1 MINKISKDIKAI
13 AFDLD
18 GTLVDSAGGL
28 SDALDKA
35 LVEQGY
41 PAAGKERVSIWVGNG
56 ADIMVERALKWAG
69 AQITPELQQ
78 ATRDSFDKY
87 YAVSVTTGS
96 KLFPKVKE
104 TLAELAK
111 HPVPLA
117 IVTNKP
123 TVFIAPLL
131 KKLAID
137 SYFSL
142 VLGGDDVKQKK
153 PHPAP
158 LYLTMGTFGLRKEEL
173 LFVGDSRNDIL
184 AAQAAGCPCVGM
196 TYGYNYGESIALSE
210 PDCVLTHF
218 SDLIA
223 TIGLSSSKN

>member
-1 MINKISKDIKAI
+1 MTQPSLENIKAI

-28 SDALDKA
+28 AEALDNA
-35 LVEQGY
+35 LVEQGF
-41 PAAGKERVSIWVGNG
+41 PPAGKERVSIWVGNG
-56 ADIMVERALKWAG
+56 ADVMIDRALTWAG
-69 AQITPELQQ
+69 ATITPELHQ
-78 ATRDSFDKY
+78 ATRHSFDKF
-87 YAVSVTTGS
+87 YATSVTTGS
-96 KLFPKVKE
+96 ELFPEVKE
-104 TLAELAK
+104 TLKKLSQ
-111 HPVPLA
+111 HGLPMA

-123 TVFIAPLL
+123 TPFIAPLL

-142 VLGGDDVKQKK
+142 VLGGDDVKEKK

-158 LYLTMGTFGLRKEEL
+158 LYLTMGKFGLRKEEL
-173 LFVGDSRNDIL
+173 LFVGDSRNDII
-184 AAQAAGCPCVGM
+184 AAQSAQCPCVGL

-218 SDLIA
+218 SDILPS
-223 TIGLSSSKN
+223 IGLSDTK